1 MCEAVHIPRAKDK
14 TPAKLKRIFP
24 QFALTVA
31 GGAGTFAA
39 LEIILAQN
47 VQQIGDP
54 EVSYPVCLP
63 LLVNQQRKIDPGFLL
78 KNARVVQVSE
88 TDRSKGHT
96 PIQEFCFVRAQLR
109 DVFPAEY
116 SPIVPQKDDYCGII
130 RPQGAHSNF
139 FARYIGKSNVGKPLA
154 KWFHRLGLSFESA
167 LVMSRPA
174 RLAGLGRVAC
184 LKSL

>member
-14 TPAKLKRIFP
+14 TPAKLKRIFSK
-24 QFALTVA
+24 FALTVA

-47 VQQIGDP
+47 VQQIRDP
-54 EVSYPVCLP
+54 EVSYPVCLA

-78 KNARVVQVSE
+78 KNARVVRVSE
-88 TDRSKGHT
+88 TDRGNGHT

-116 SPIVPQKDDYCGII
+116 SPIVSQKDDHCGIV

-139 FARYIGKSNVGKPLA
+139 FARYIGKNNVGKPLA
-154 KWFHRLGLSFESA
+154 KWFHHLGLSFESE

-174 RLAGLGRVAC
+174 YLAGLGRVTYR
-184 LKSL
+184 